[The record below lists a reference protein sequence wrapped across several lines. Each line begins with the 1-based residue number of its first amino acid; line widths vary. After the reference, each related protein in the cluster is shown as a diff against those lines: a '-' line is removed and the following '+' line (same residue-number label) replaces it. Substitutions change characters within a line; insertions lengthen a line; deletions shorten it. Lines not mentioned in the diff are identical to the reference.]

1 MNVSRAITIALLL
14 YLAFR
19 LVRLGPAEAWRQIV
33 KAKWIFL
40 AVLGFHLSV
49 LAFFYF
55 FRH

>member
-1 MNVSRAITIALLL
+1 MNISRDITIALLL

-19 LVRLGPAEAWRQIV
+19 LVRMGPAEAWRQIV

-49 LAFFYF
+49 LAFIF
-55 FRH
+55 FMRR